1 VSCSRNLY
9 LLFQVYNEWL
19 FQNRTRSEKIFEIKM
34 KNESKPMFFKT
45 LKKYFFIFIA
55 IALLKEVPKTFV
67 YLFAT
72 RMFSLYGRPQ
82 TRL

>member
-1 VSCSRNLY
+1 
-9 LLFQVYNEWL
+9 
-19 FQNRTRSEKIFEIKM
+19 M